1 MVNARVVF
9 YDVNLQA
16 IQRSVNRMPSYNLT
30 NPSCASLYSSSLDA
44 AICIVC
50 EYTAPYR
57 FKDIQYRMV
66 NDSVGKVWQS
76 VYHSLLRFM
85 DGKNVILR
93 CSERLIF
100 QHLMQLQQIILSILI
115 EHSHTIG
122 ISLSLP
128 SLFVS

>member
-1 MVNARVVF
+1 MLKDPILEVNGL
-9 YDVNLQA
+9 NL
-16 IQRSVNRMPSYNLT
+16 
-30 NPSCASLYSSSLDA
+30 
-44 AICIVC
+44 
-50 EYTAPYR
+50 
-57 FKDIQYRMV
+57 
-66 NDSVGKVWQS
+66 
-76 VYHSLLRFM
+76 SLLRFM
-85 DGKNVILR
+85 DGENVILR